1 MQDRERMTARGGRT
15 PPMGRTERGW
25 RFGPSRLALAL
36 VLVLGC
42 EARFVDP
49 YPPDISRLRREQT
62 LKVVDA
68 PMVYGLVFDL
78 NIPNATECSR
88 IKARLAATF
97 RSVLLPAGREGLDMQ
112 EQDLSP
118 GCVQLNNR
126 QFSTLTY
133 DQQLR
138 AAETRFGTGRVKPL
152 LIYFNNVELP
162 APSAQSAFAQLRTR
176 TSGAP
181 LAWAL
186 ATPEAMQGIVF
197 DKTAPWT
204 YSTDP
209 GLTAAL
215 EGAARTQLP
224 LLHLEQP
231 PVEGYPLFT
240 PQELGW
246 VLEFKACTSNNNLS
260 GTNFTYGPQTVRLD
274 AARPP
279 RLRVKLP
286 SQQVP
291 VPRDGKLQPLVIR
304 YELEVCRA
312 YCDRLF
318 EPSPEDEPVI
328 WNTTPRCLLKSAT

>member
-1 MQDRERMTARGGRT
+1 
-15 PPMGRTERGW
+15 MGRTGCGW
-25 RFGPSRLALAL
+25 RLGLLRLALAL

-49 YPPDISRLRREQT
+49 YPPDISRLSKEQT

-88 IKARLAATF
+88 IKSRLTTTF
-97 RSVLLPAGREGLDMQ
+97 RSVLLPPGRVGMEMQ

-118 GCVQLNNR
+118 GCVQLSNR
-126 QFSTLTY
+126 QFSLLTY

-138 AAETRFGTGRVKPL
+138 AAESRYGTGRVKPL
-152 LIYFNNVELP
+152 LIYFNNVELT
-162 APSAQSAFAQLRTR
+162 APTVQSAFAQLRIR

-204 YSTDP
+204 YSNDP

-224 LLHLEQP
+224 LLQLEQP

-240 PQELGW
+240 PQELTW
-246 VLEFKACTSNNNLS
+246 VREFKACTSTNSLS
-260 GTNFTYGPQTVRLD
+260 GTNFTYGPQAVRLD
-274 AARPP
+274 ASRPP
-279 RLRVKLP
+279 RIRVSVP
-286 SQQVP
+286 PQQGP
-291 VPRDGKLQPLVIR
+291 VPRDGKIQPWVIR
-304 YELEVCRA
+304 YEIEVCRA

-318 EPSPEDEPVI
+318 EPSPEEEPVI
-328 WNTTPRCLLKSAT
+328 WNTTPRCLLKSAP